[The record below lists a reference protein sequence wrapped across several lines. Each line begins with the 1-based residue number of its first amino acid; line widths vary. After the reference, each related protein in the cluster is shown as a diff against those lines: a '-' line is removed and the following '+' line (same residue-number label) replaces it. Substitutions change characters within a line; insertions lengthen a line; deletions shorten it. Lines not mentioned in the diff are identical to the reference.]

1 VLVIHADARDTGAMA
16 TAPEPGERYRGT
28 EGHLGYL
35 LRQAQHAFS
44 TTMEER
50 LREHALTRPQ
60 FGLLS
65 VLVAD
70 PGLSAADLARAAMVT
85 PQAINLLVA
94 GLERDG
100 LLRREKHP
108 SHGRVLRL
116 FATDEGA
123 RRVRDA
129 YPTVIALEDRIAE
142 GLSPRQLNA
151 IKRWLVDVATRMRD

>member
-1 VLVIHADARDTGAMA
+1 MA

-28 EGHLGYL
+28 EGHLGFL
-35 LRQAQHAFS
+35 LRQAQHAFA
-44 TTMEER
+44 TAMER
-50 LREHALTRPQ
+50 ALTEHGLTSPQ
-60 FGLLS
+60 FGVLS

-100 LLRREKHP
+100 LIRKQKHP
-108 SHGRVLRL
+108 GHGRVLQL
-116 FATDEGA
+116 FPTEKGV

-129 YPTVIALEDRIAE
+129 YPAVIELENRIAE
-142 GLSPRQLNA
+142 GIPEKQLAA
-151 IKRWLVDVATRMRD
+151 IRRWLVDVAIAMRKA